1 MTNASTSPKLSRRV
15 SRQAS
20 LETDTPTL
28 YGACAAQAPR
38 RQQQA
43 RGPQEA
49 LYYQELRR
57 RYTGQT
63 GSGRGEAGHEKRRPV
78 DCNKVS
84 GQRGTSG
91 LITKSDI

>member
-1 MTNASTSPKLSRRV
+1 M

-28 YGACAAQAPR
+28 YGACASQAPR
-38 RQQQA
+38 RQQA

-57 RYTGQT
+57 RYTGQ
-63 GSGRGEAGHEKRRPV
+63 GSGRGEVGHEKRRPV

-84 GQRGTSG
+84 GEREGHIRR
-91 LITKSDI
+91 LITESDI